1 MYKKTHT
8 FLRKGQGRLASDYHG
23 ETKFSKQRKEKIVKE
38 QIIREKKMYNNSKK

>member
-23 ETKFSKQRKEKIVKE
+23 ETKFSKQRKEKIIKE
-38 QIIREKKMYNNSKK
+38 QIMREKIYNNSKK